1 MSIICDSLEHAVAI
15 TDEDKEPIQA
25 LSGLQK
31 PAAHRAE
38 VQHAIMVAQIS
49 GGCTSHVMQH
59 EPRQALHEQQGQAV
73 LVALQGRH
81 CNARACGRPQTLA
94 LIRSGTYQS

>member
-15 TDEDKEPIQA
+15 TDKRQ
-25 LSGLQK
+25 
-31 PAAHRAE
+31 RAYSSTLRTPE
-38 VQHAIMVAQIS
+38 ACSAVQHAIMVAQIS